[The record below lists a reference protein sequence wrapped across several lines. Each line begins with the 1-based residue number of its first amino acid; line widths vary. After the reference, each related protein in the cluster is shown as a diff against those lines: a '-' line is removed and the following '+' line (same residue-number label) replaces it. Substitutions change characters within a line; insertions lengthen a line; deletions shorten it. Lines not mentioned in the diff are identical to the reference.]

1 MNKFSKVAKR
11 KKESH
16 KYLKASKKSPI
27 FFLRKTK
34 RSKIKVQPNQQFSEV
49 SVTLSQP
56 VGTSLPRQEVPFSKQ
71 SQKMEKIHYLEI
83 KVVYF
88 LQQGMQRKKIK
99 IYKKMIMNKTKRV
112 MMSPYKLKTKRILQ
126 NQQET
131 INMKNQISYSKKQH

>member
-1 MNKFSKVAKR
+1 
-11 KKESH
+11 
-16 KYLKASKKSPI
+16 
-27 FFLRKTK
+27 
-34 RSKIKVQPNQQFSEV
+34 
-49 SVTLSQP
+49 
-56 VGTSLPRQEVPFSKQ
+56 
-71 SQKMEKIHYLEI
+71 MEKIHYLEI